1 MIKATAT
8 MTTMDGDTEPLFS
21 SQSGRR
27 GCGAKC
33 WFLTSLTTAVL
44 VGLFLAGYNY
54 YWKDVVGIRVMSFN
68 TWGIPAKFGSRDKEK
83 RMDKIGEVLAWGEY
97 DIILLEELWTQADHD
112 TIKRAVSGSYHMTE
126 YGDFNSLILP
136 SPAGCSG
143 LAIISRWK
151 FIQSNFTK
159 FTKQG
164 DLGHILSDGE
174 WLAGK
179 GVGRAQVSPR
189 PGIVVEVMVTHTIS
203 EDGNYL
209 IREHQAD
216 EIVEHI
222 ENSKADFVILGGDFN
237 ASPLMDIDK
246 TYEKVKAV
254 MTDVFQEIMANLKA
268 WFKEEFATFANPR
281 NTYKDIIPNQ
291 KPVIYDYIF
300 HKKKVSFPKSHC
312 IAPLKFV
319 FQTDDIGMIWAKW
332 FYLPFL
338 NGLSAEN
345 NTISLS
351 DHEPV
356 TSHLYLWKQQK

>member
-1 MIKATAT
+1 MIRATAT

-21 SQSGRR
+21 SQSRRR

-33 WFLTSLTTAVL
+33 WFLASLTTAVF

-68 TWGIPAKFGSRDKEK
+68 TWGIPATFGSRDKER
-83 RMDKIGEVLAWGEY
+83 RMAKIGELLSWGEY

-112 TIKRAVSGSYHMTE
+112 TIKSSVSGSYYMTE
-126 YGDFNSLILP
+126 YGDFNSLLLP

-151 FIQSNFTK
+151 FIQANFTQ
-159 FTKQG
+159 FSKQG
-164 DLGHILSDGE
+164 DLSHLFSDGE
-174 WLAGK
+174 YLAGK
-179 GVGRAQVSPR
+179 GVGRAQVEPR
-189 PGIVVEVMVTHTIS
+189 PGMVVEVMVTHTIS
-203 EDGNYL
+203 EDGNYQ
-209 IREHQAD
+209 IREQQAD

-222 ENSKADFVILGGDFN
+222 ENSRADFVILGGDFN
-237 ASPLMDIDK
+237 ASPLMDMDK

-281 NTYKDIIPNQ
+281 NTYKDINPNQ

-300 HKKKVSFPKSHC
+300 HKKK
-312 IAPLKFV
+312 
-319 FQTDDIGMIWAKW
+319 TDDIGMIWAKW

-338 NGLSAEN
+338 SGLNEEN

>member
-68 TWGIPAKFGSRDKEK
+68 TWGIPATFGSRDKEK
-83 RMDKIGEVLAWGEY
+83 RMDRIGEILAWGEY

-112 TIKRAVSGSYHMTE
+112 TIKRAVSSNYHMTE

-151 FIQSNFTK
+151 FIQSNFTQ

-164 DLGHILSDGE
+164 DLGHLFSDGE
-174 WLAGK
+174 YLAGK

-203 EDGNYL
+203 EDANYL
-209 IREHQAD
+209 TREQQAD

-237 ASPLMDIDK
+237 ASPLMDMDK

-281 NTYKDIIPNQ
+281 NTYKDIKPNQ

-300 HKKKVSFPKSHC
+300 HKKK
-312 IAPLKFV
+312 
-319 FQTDDIGMIWAKW
+319 TDDIGMIWAKW

-338 NGLSAEN
+338 SGLSAEN

>member
-21 SQSGRR
+21 SQSGRK
-27 GCGAKC
+27 GCGGKC

-83 RMDKIGEVLAWGEY
+83 RMDRIGEVLAWGEY

-151 FIQSNFTK
+151 FIQSNFTQ

-164 DLGHILSDGE
+164 DLGHLFSDGE
-174 WLAGK
+174 YLAGK

-203 EDGNYL
+203 EDANYL
-209 IREHQAD
+209 TREHQAD

-222 ENSKADFVILGGDFN
+222 ENSNADFVILGGDFN
-237 ASPLMDIDK
+237 ASPLMDMDK

-300 HKKKVSFPKSHC
+300 HKKK
-312 IAPLKFV
+312 
-319 FQTDDIGMIWAKW
+319 TDDIGMIWAKW

-338 NGLSAEN
+338 SGLSAEN

>member
-8 MTTMDGDTEPLFS
+8 MTTMDGDTEPLVS

-68 TWGIPAKFGSRDKEK
+68 TWGIPATFGSRDKEK
-83 RMDKIGEVLAWGEY
+83 RMDRIGEVLAWGEY

-112 TIKRAVSGSYHMTE
+112 TIKRAVSSSYHMTE

-143 LAIISRWK
+143 LAIISRWP
-151 FIQSNFTK
+151 FIQSNFTQ
-159 FTKQG
+159 FTR
-164 DLGHILSDGE
+164 S
-174 WLAGK
+174 
-179 GVGRAQVSPR
+179 
-189 PGIVVEVMVTHTIS
+189 GIVVEVMVTHTIS
-203 EDGNYL
+203 EDANYL
-209 IREHQAD
+209 TREHQAD

-237 ASPLMDIDK
+237 ASPLMDMDK

-281 NTYKDIIPNQ
+281 NTYKDINPNQ

-300 HKKKVSFPKSHC
+300 HKKK
-312 IAPLKFV
+312 
-319 FQTDDIGMIWAKW
+319 TDDIGMIWAKW

-338 NGLSAEN
+338 SGLSVEN

>member
-300 HKKKVSFPKSHC
+300 HKKK
-312 IAPLKFV
+312 
-319 FQTDDIGMIWAKW
+319 TDDIGMIWAKR

>member
-151 FIQSNFTK
+151 FIQSNFTQ

-300 HKKKVSFPKSHC
+300 HKKK
-312 IAPLKFV
+312 
-319 FQTDDIGMIWAKW
+319 TDDIGMIWAKW